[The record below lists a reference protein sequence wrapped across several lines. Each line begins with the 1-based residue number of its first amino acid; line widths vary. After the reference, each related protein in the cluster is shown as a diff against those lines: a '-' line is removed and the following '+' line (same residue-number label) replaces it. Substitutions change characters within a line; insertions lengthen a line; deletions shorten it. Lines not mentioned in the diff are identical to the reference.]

1 VAPALANELKRVAY
15 VDLRYTN
22 GFAVGWREV
31 PPTGITAVAQVG
43 DRG

>member
-1 VAPALANELKRVAY
+1 VAPALASELKRVAY

-22 GFAVGWREV
+22 GFAVGWRDQQ
-31 PPTGITAVAQVG
+31 PTGTTAVAQVA